1 MYLYVLAPFAFIS
14 FRSWML
20 GLFANFTKL
29 IKTIRGPRDRFANF
43 LRKNTQFKA
52 LTYTFH
58 QYLVSLLRAK
68 ALCVDSHHII
78 SYLHPPTTSLIIQY
92 VVSGSTRDLNPNT
105 WMSEFSATTMNWSK
119 IGSVHTFYILFCTE
133 TIQFVHSIGS
143 DDFLVKKTISCA
155 HRQWN

>member
-1 MYLYVLAPFAFIS
+1 
-14 FRSWML
+14 ML

-43 LRKNTQFKA
+43 LCKNTQFEA
-52 LTYTFH
+52 LTAYTFH
-58 QYLVSLLRAK
+58 QYLVSLFRAK
-68 ALCVDSHHII
+68 AFCVDCRHIVW
-78 SYLHPPTTSLIIQY
+78 YLHPPTTSFIIQY
-92 VVSGSTRDLNPNT
+92 VVSGSTRGLNPST

-143 DDFLVKKTISCA
+143 DDFLVKKQSAVHTDNEINTW
-155 HRQWN
+155 QWKHDIAN